1 MSYKSQTTSLESTG
15 QFSKL
20 MLDFVSKNEKTK
32 LLYDFHFSNFDVN
45 EYLKA
50 NSFAHVDRN
59 LLVEELIKQNSSIS
73 ISDLTKQ
80 NIELLRSINTFTVT
94 TGHQLCL
101 FTGPLFFIYKILTV
115 INFCEELN
123 KKHADKN
130 FVPVYWMASEDHDFE
145 EVNHAYLFG
154 KKLAWQTEQKGKV
167 GDFKLNEI
175 APALEE
181 LKTILGTS
189 DRAVELYTK
198 IESFYKSSNLAT
210 ATRLLV
216 NELFGNY
223 GLVIL
228 DADNKE
234 LKKQFITEFKKDIFE
249 NTAIKTVS
257 ETNNYLTENGYSV
270 QVNPREINVFY
281 TDTNLRERIELR
293 GDKYCVNNTSI
304 EFSKTELEQ
313 KLELETEIF
322 SPNVILRPMYQQKIM
337 PNIAYVG
344 GPGEIVY
351 WLQYKKMFEAF
362 DLPYPLL
369 QPRNFAMVIDK
380 GSQGKLQKLNFEL
393 LDLFESIE
401 TLTKK
406 LISSEAEEIELSAE
420 KNELNTLFE
429 KIKTTAGQ
437 IDKTLEGSVAAEL
450 QKTLKGIEMIE
461 QKIIRSIKAKNETA
475 INQIK
480 TLKNKFFPENN
491 IQERHDNLS
500 SFYLNNKD
508 FIEDI
513 KTAFAKNEVSN
524 LAYLLLLEE

>member
-1 MSYKSQTTSLESTG
+1 
-15 QFSKL
+15 
-20 MLDFVSKNEKTK
+20 
-32 LLYDFHFSNFDVN
+32 
-45 EYLKA
+45 
-50 NSFAHVDRN
+50 
-59 LLVEELIKQNSSIS
+59 
-73 ISDLTKQ
+73 
-80 NIELLRSINTFTVT
+80 
-94 TGHQLCL
+94 L

-123 KKHADKN
+123 KKNADKN

-154 KKLAWQTEQKGKV
+154 KKLAWQSEQKGKV

-181 LKTILGTS
+181 LKTILRTS

-198 IESFYKSSNLAT
+198 IESFYKTDNLAK
-210 ATRLLV
+210 ATRLFV
-216 NELFGNY
+216 NELFGAY

-304 EFSKTELEQ
+304 ELSKTELEQ
-313 KLELETEIF
+313 KLESETEIF

-351 WLQYKKMFEAF
+351 WLQYKKMFEVFA
-362 DLPYPLL
+362 LPYPLL
-369 QPRNFAMVIDK
+369 QPRNFTMVIDK
-380 GSQGKLQKLNFEL
+380 GSQGKLQKLNFEF

-437 IDKTLEGSVAAEL
+437 IDKTLEGTVAAEL

-480 TLKNKFFPENN
+480 TIKNKFFPENN
-491 IQERHDNLS
+491 IQERHDNFLP
-500 SFYLNNKD
+500 FYLNNKD
-508 FIEDI
+508 FIEEV

>member
-32 LLYDFHFSNFDVN
+32 LLYDFHFSNFVVN

-80 NIELLRSINTFTVT
+80 NIELLRSNNTFTVT

-130 FVPVYWMASEDHDFE
+130 FVPVYWMANEDHDFE

-313 KLELETEIF
+313 KLESETEIF

-380 GSQGKLQKLNFEL
+380 GSQGKLQKLNFEF

-437 IDKTLEGSVAAEL
+437 IDKTLEGTVAAEL

>member
-80 NIELLRSINTFTVT
+80 NIELLRSNNTFTVT

-189 DRAVELYTK
+189 YRAVELYTK

-257 ETNNYLTENGYSV
+257 ETNNYLTENGYTV

-293 GDKYCVNNTSI
+293 SDKYCVNNTSI

-313 KLELETEIF
+313 KLKLETEIF

>member
-1 MSYKSQTTSLESTG
+1 MSYKTQTTSLESTG

-20 MLDFVSKNEKTK
+20 MLDFASKSEKTK
-32 LLYDFHFSNFDVN
+32 SLYDFHFSNFDLN

-50 NSFAHVDRN
+50 NSFAHVNRN
-59 LLVEELIKQNSSIS
+59 LLVEELLKQNSSIE
-73 ISDLTKQ
+73 ISEATKQ
-80 NIELLRSINTFTVT
+80 NIELLGNDTTYTVT

-123 KKHADKN
+123 KKHSDKK

-154 KKLAWQTEQKGKV
+154 KKIAWQTEQKGKV
-167 GDFKLNEI
+167 GDFKINEI
-175 APALEE
+175 GPALEE

-189 DRAVELYTK
+189 ERAIELYTK
-198 IESFYKSSNLAT
+198 IESFYKSSNLAS

-216 NELFGNY
+216 NELFANY

-234 LKKQFITEFKKDIFE
+234 LKKQLITDFKKDIFE
-249 NTAIKTVS
+249 NTAFKSVS

-281 TDTNLRERIELR
+281 TDTNLRERIEFKNN
-293 GDKYCVNNTSI
+293 KYVVNNTNI
-304 EFSKTELEQ
+304 EFTKAELEQ
-313 KLELETEIF
+313 KLETETERF

-362 DLPYPLL
+362 ALPYPLL

-380 GSQGKLQKLNFEL
+380 GSQTKLQKLNFEL

-420 KNELNTLFE
+420 KNELNVLFE
-429 KIKTTAGQ
+429 KIKNIARQ
-437 IDKTLEGSVAAEL
+437 IDKTMEGTVAAEL
-450 QKTLKGIEMIE
+450 QKAIKGIETIE
-461 QKIIRSIKAKNETA
+461 QKLIRSIKAKNETT

-491 IQERHDNLS
+491 IQERHDNFLP
-500 SFYLNNKD
+500 FYLNNKD

-513 KTAFAKNEVSN
+513 KTAFAKNEASNVS
-524 LAYLLLLEE
+524 YLLLLEE

>member
-1 MSYKSQTTSLESTG
+1 MSYTTQTTSLEATG

-20 MLDFVSKNEKTK
+20 MLDFVSKNDKTK
-32 LLYDFHFSNFDVN
+32 SLYDFHFSNYDIN
-45 EYLKA
+45 EYLKT
-50 NSFAHVDRN
+50 NSFAHVDRT
-59 LLVEELIKQNSSIS
+59 LLVNELLKQNSSIS
-73 ISDLTKQ
+73 ISEATKN
-80 NIELLRSINTFTVT
+80 NIVSLKNNNTFTVT

-115 INFCEELN
+115 INFCEELT
-123 KKHADKN
+123 KKHSDKN

-145 EVNHAYLFG
+145 EVNHAFLFG

-167 GDFKLNEI
+167 GDFKTTDI
-175 APALEE
+175 ATALEE

-189 DRAVELYTK
+189 ERAVELYNK
-198 IESFYKSSNLAT
+198 IESFYKADNLAK
-210 ATRLLV
+210 ATRLFV
-216 NELFGNY
+216 NELFGEY

-228 DADNKE
+228 DADNKD

-257 ETNNYLTENGYSV
+257 ETNNYLTDNGYFV

-293 GDKYCVNNTSI
+293 GDKYCVNNTNI
-304 EFSKTELEQ
+304 EFSRAELEN
-313 KLELETEIF
+313 KLESETERF

-362 DLPYPLL
+362 ALPYPLL
-369 QPRNFAMVIDK
+369 QPRNFAMIIDK
-380 GSQGKLQKLNFEL
+380 NTQGKLQKLNFEL

-401 TLTKK
+401 ALTKK

-437 IDKTLEGSVAAEL
+437 IDKTLEGTVAAEL

-480 TLKNKFFPENN
+480 TIKNKLFPENN
-491 IQERHDNLS
+491 IQERHDNFLP
-500 SFYLNNKD
+500 FYLNNKY

-513 KTAFAKNEVSN
+513 KTAFAKNEASN
-524 LAYLLLLEE
+524 LSYLMLLEE

>member
-32 LLYDFHFSNFDVN
+32 LLYDFHFSNFVVN

-59 LLVEELIKQNSSIS
+59 LLVEELIKQNSNIS
-73 ISDLTKQ
+73 ILDLTKQ
-80 NIELLRSINTFTVT
+80 NIELLRSNNTFTVT

-313 KLELETEIF
+313 KLESETEIF

-362 DLPYPLL
+362 ALPYPLL

-380 GSQGKLQKLNFEL
+380 GSQSKLQKLNFEL

-401 TLTKK
+401 ALTKK

-420 KNELNTLFE
+420 KNELNVLFE
-429 KIKTTAGQ
+429 KVKTTAGQ
-437 IDKTLEGSVAAEL
+437 IDKTLEGTVAAEL

-513 KTAFAKNEVSN
+513 KTAFSKNEVSN

>member
-80 NIELLRSINTFTVT
+80 NIELLRSNNTFTVT

-123 KKHADKN
+123 KKNADKK

-181 LKTILGTS
+181 LKTILGRS

-198 IESFYKSSNLAT
+198 IESFYKTDNLAK
-210 ATRLLV
+210 ATRLFV
-216 NELFGNY
+216 NELFGAY

-228 DADNKE
+228 DADNKD

-249 NTAIKTVS
+249 NTAIKNVS
-257 ETNNYLTENGYSV
+257 EINNYLTEN
-270 QVNPREINVFY
+270 
-281 TDTNLRERIELR
+281 
-293 GDKYCVNNTSI
+293 
-304 EFSKTELEQ
+304 
-313 KLELETEIF
+313 
-322 SPNVILRPMYQQKIM
+322 
-337 PNIAYVG
+337 
-344 GPGEIVY
+344 
-351 WLQYKKMFEAF
+351 
-362 DLPYPLL
+362 
-369 QPRNFAMVIDK
+369 
-380 GSQGKLQKLNFEL
+380 
-393 LDLFESIE
+393 
-401 TLTKK
+401 
-406 LISSEAEEIELSAE
+406 
-420 KNELNTLFE
+420 
-429 KIKTTAGQ
+429 
-437 IDKTLEGSVAAEL
+437 
-450 QKTLKGIEMIE
+450 
-461 QKIIRSIKAKNETA
+461 
-475 INQIK
+475 
-480 TLKNKFFPENN
+480 
-491 IQERHDNLS
+491 
-500 SFYLNNKD
+500 
-508 FIEDI
+508 
-513 KTAFAKNEVSN
+513 
-524 LAYLLLLEE
+524 